1 MGRPVRRLAAV
12 AAALL
17 AAGILAPASASPTS
31 ASSSASASAKSPSL
45 RALHRVFDKI
55 HRRYSNEIFGMC
67 LGAIDGRTRAAKCY
81 GKLGPGSSARPTLDS
96 VFQIGSISKTFTAT
110 LLAVRA
116 KEGRVA
122 FVDPVRR
129 YIPAGDGRA
138 AVPRSMTLLDM
149 ADHYSGLPRKPP
161 VEAIVSL
168 DQYLS
173 EVGQCE
179 TAPSCPV
186 GPPGGQF
193 LYSNFAFGVLGQV
206 LALHDNFQ
214 ESSYSAWEKDNDA
227 KITGPLGMSS
237 TRTWYGWQAHAPL
250 VFSTLRAHGT
260 QGNPPHEP
268 NPPYF
273 SSSPYADPAGG
284 LYSSSRDM
292 LKWLAYSMGFS
303 GSPELRAAHRFL
315 YKDPALIRSRVQ
327 PFNADKEIGLAWN
340 LDVHGSGA
348 TKTTCISK
356 DGASPGFTAYMVF
369 VKGRRRG
376 VFVMLN
382 SSPSNPKIPTIGT
395 DLINSLPPAGSSQR
409 TFTCGTVPPA

>member
-1 MGRPVRRLAAV
+1 M
-12 AAALL
+12 ALL
-17 AAGILAPASASPTS
+17 AAGILAPASARPTS
-31 ASSSASASAKSPSL
+31 ESSSAPAAAASPTL
-45 RALHRVFDKI
+45 RAMTRVFDKI
-55 HRRYSNEIFGMC
+55 HRRYSNEIFGVCM
-67 LGAIDGRTRAAKCY
+67 GAIDGRTRAAKCY
-81 GKLGPGSSARPTLDS
+81 GKLGPGSNRRPTLRS
-96 VFQIGSISKTFTAT
+96 VFQIGSISKTFAST

-122 FVDPVRR
+122 FSDPVRR
-129 YIPAGDGRA
+129 YIPPADGRA
-138 AVPRSMTLLDM
+138 AIPASMTLLDM

-161 VEAIVSL
+161 LETIVSL

-179 TAPSCPV
+179 AAPSCPV
-186 GPPGGQF
+186 GTPGGQF
-193 LYSNFAFGVLGQV
+193 LYSNFAFGVLGQA
-206 LALHDNFQ
+206 LAVHDNFQ

-227 KITGPLGMSS
+227 KITGPLGMGS
-237 TRTWYGWQAHAPL
+237 TRTWFGWEAYAPAL
-250 VFSTLRAHGT
+250 FSTLRAHGT
-260 QGNPPHEP
+260 LGNPPHEP

-273 SSSPYADPAGG
+273 ASSPYADAAGG

-315 YKDPALIRSRVQ
+315 YKDPALIRSRVK
-327 PFNADKEIGLAWN
+327 PFNPAKEIGLAWN

-348 TKTTCISK
+348 TKTTCVSK

-369 VKGRRRG
+369 VKGQRRG

-395 DLINSLPPAGSSQR
+395 DLINSLPPASGSSHR
-409 TFTCGTVPPA
+409 TFTCGSVPPA